1 LWNPF
6 VEWGISNFTLYS
18 SLDNFQIIAPFTQN
32 FAMCNYSGCTGL
44 SFLLK
49 AIWFSELTVH
59 VFLNTCLEVVVI
71 VRLYLNYFSRCRF
84 ENIVSRFFCTGI
96 SYQYFHV
103 ATYSVLRKYPP
114 HNLIISISIL
124 GYRHLPYTEWG
135 IKISHF
141 SKGNCEGCSGGS
153 VMRLVNL
160 YRCQYP

>member
-1 LWNPF
+1 
-6 VEWGISNFTLYS
+6 
-18 SLDNFQIIAPFTQN
+18 
-32 FAMCNYSGCTGL
+32 MCNYSGCTGL

-49 AIWFSELTVH
+49 AIRFTELTVH

-141 SKGNCEGCSGGS
+141 SKSHCAGCSGVVSCGWLAS
-153 VMRLVNL
+153 AVVSTHNGLDR
-160 YRCQYP
+160 